1 MFPSHLSLPDD
12 ATPQA
17 AIAWEAVEPTIRA
30 LAAAL
35 ALPAQRHPETLA
47 PADVVGPVRRALKR
61 MRPITDVLGVPPLAP
76 LHGAPTLLGLHT
88 RLAAALAHLRV
99 FKQHFWLGHLDE
111 KTFVGWAVGQP
122 FVPNISARQ
131 VRFSEERLRNMVE
144 MHAAALAEEAKASKP
159 PKRRRTAADDASAAP
174 EAGGEL
180 EPDFNDDAEA

>member
-122 FVPNISARQ
+122 FAPNISARQ
-131 VRFSEERLRNMVE
+131 PRISDARLRRADE
-144 MHAAALAEEAKASKP
+144 LQAAALAEAANDTKP
-159 PKRRRTAADDASAAP
+159 PRRRRRATADDSAAP

>member
-30 LAAAL
+30 LAASL
-35 ALPAQRHPETLA
+35 ALPAQRHPERIA
-47 PADVVGPVRRALKR
+47 PDDVVGPVRRALKR

-111 KTFVGWAVGQP
+111 TTFVGWAVGQP
-122 FVPNISARQ
+122 FAPNISARQ
-131 VRFSEERLRNMVE
+131 PRVSDARLRNMAE
-144 MHAAALAEEAKASKP
+144 MHAAALAEEAKAAK
-159 PKRRRTAADDASAAP
+159 PKRRRAATKGTSAAP
-174 EAGGEL
+174 EAGGQL
-180 EPDFNDDAEA
+180 KPDFSDGAGA